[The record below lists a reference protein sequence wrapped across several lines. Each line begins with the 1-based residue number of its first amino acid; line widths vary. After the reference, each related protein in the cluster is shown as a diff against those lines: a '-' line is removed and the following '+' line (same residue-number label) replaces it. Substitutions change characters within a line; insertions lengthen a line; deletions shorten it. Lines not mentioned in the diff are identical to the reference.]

1 MPWKESA
8 DGGVQPGIDTAATTS
23 TASPPADRAA
33 AAAVSEFEALL
44 RANDRRLRALAYRM
58 VGSDVDDVL
67 QQAYLK
73 AFLQR
78 STFRGDSSV
87 ATWLHRIV
95 YTTAL
100 DHLRTADRR
109 DRRDRLQL
117 RSAGTDLVR
126 DTSDDV
132 VDRMALEAALDELPV
147 DQRAVLVLVD
157 AQGMSYD
164 DAAAVLDVAP
174 GTIASRLSRARSAVR
189 ARLTDGGAR

>member
-1 MPWKESA
+1 MTWKESGA
-8 DGGVQPGIDTAATTS
+8 GGVQPGIDTTS
-23 TASPPADRAA
+23 TASPPADRTA
-33 AAAVSEFEALL
+33 AAAVAEFEELL
-44 RANDRRLRALAYRM
+44 RANDRRLRALAYRI

-78 STFRGDSSV
+78 STFRGEASV
-87 ATWLHRIV
+87 GTWLHRIV

-100 DHLRTADRR
+100 DHLRAAGRR
-109 DRRDRLQL
+109 DRVQE
-117 RSAGTDLVR
+117 RSAGSDRMR
-126 DTSDDV
+126 DASDEV
-132 VDRMALEAALDELPV
+132 VDRLALEAALDELPV
-147 DQRAVLVLVD
+147 DQRAALVLVD

-189 ARLTDGGAR
+189 ARLSDGGAR

>member
-1 MPWKESA
+1 MSWKESGA
-8 DGGVQPGIDTAATTS
+8 GGVQPAIDTTS
-23 TASPPADRAA
+23 TTSPPVGRSAA
-33 AAAVSEFEALL
+33 TAVAEFEELL
-44 RANDRRLRALAYRM
+44 RANDRRLRSLAYRI

-100 DHLRTADRR
+100 DHLRTTG
-109 DRRDRLQL
+109 RRDRLHQ
-117 RSAGTDLVR
+117 RTAGTDRVG
-126 DTSDDV
+126 DTSDEV
-132 VDRMALEAALDELPV
+132 VDRLTLEAALDELPV
-147 DQRAVLVLVD
+147 DQRAVLLLVD
-157 AQGMSYD
+157 GQGMSYD

-174 GTIASRLSRARSAVR
+174 GTIASRLSRARTAVR
-189 ARLTDGGAR
+189 TRLADGGAR